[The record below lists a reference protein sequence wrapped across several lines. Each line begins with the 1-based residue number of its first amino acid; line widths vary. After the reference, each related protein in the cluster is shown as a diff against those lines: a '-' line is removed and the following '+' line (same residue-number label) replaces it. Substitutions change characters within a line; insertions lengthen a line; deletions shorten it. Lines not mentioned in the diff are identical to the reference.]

1 MENIKDYVHRIKELY
16 KTNYAEELASINFVI
31 VQVGNV
37 EASNRYV
44 RNKIKDCNE
53 LGIKGEVKHFD
64 ETITEDELLGELN
77 NLNDNPLVTCY
88 MVQFP
93 LPRHINQ
100 KHIEAAIAPEKDA
113 DGFTGVYTNPCTPM
127 GIIRYL
133 ERQDYPFEGKNAV
146 IFGRS
151 DIVGKPM
158 AKLLLEK
165 DCNITVLHSKTSRVD
180 KKEYLRTADL
190 VIAATGHKNL
200 ITIDDLDYYYHDDIV
215 LFDVGINFNEEGK
228 IVGDCQK
235 DLPVKWQ
242 SPVPGGVGLLT
253 RLQLLENIYYLYN
266 IFHSE
271 GKYVGMAEG
280 L

>member
-1 MENIKDYVHRIKELY
+1 MEQIKQYVTRIKTIY
-16 KTNYAEELASINFVI
+16 KENYANELAEINFVI

-53 LGIKGEVKHFD
+53 IGIKAEVLHFD
-64 ETITEDELLGELN
+64 EDITEEKLLEELKELN
-77 NLNDNPLVTCY
+77 YNPMVTCY

-93 LPRHINQ
+93 LPKHINQ

-113 DGFTGVYTNPCTPM
+113 DGFTGVYTEPCTPM

-133 ERQDYPFEGKNAV
+133 ERQNYDFEGKNAV
-146 IFGRS
+146 VIGRS

-158 AKLLLEK
+158 AKLLLER
-165 DCNITVLHSKTSRVD
+165 DCNVTVLHSKTSRID
-180 KKEYLRTADL
+180 KKEFVRTADL
-190 VIAATGHKNL
+190 VIAAAGHRDL
-200 ITIDDLDYYYHDDIV
+200 ITIDDLDYYYHDNLVI
-215 LFDVGINFNEEGK
+215 FDVGINFNDEGK
-228 IVGDCQK
+228 LVGDCQK

-253 RLQLLENIYYLYN
+253 RLQLLENIYYLYS
-266 IFHSE
+266 IFHIK
-271 GKYVGMAEG
+271 GKFIGQEI
-280 L
+280 